1 MSIFDSVKFFCTSTL
16 ADQRK
21 ADLTLLLKHNGAQP
35 VPLREATHI
44 ITRSLDYDG
53 QDNAIEGSA
62 TVTVNLSCVAS
73 HARVLIIKRLGLLGR
88 PFLNPR
94 KASVVSEHVSF
105 RVPRLITIL
114 ESTITPRIQQCYS
127 REL

>member
-1 MSIFDSVKFFCTSTL
+1 MSIFEGVKFFCTSTL

-53 QDNAIEGSA
+53 QDNANEGSA
-62 TVTVNLSCVAS
+62 AVTVHLS
-73 HARVLIIKRLGLLGR
+73 
-88 PFLNPR
+88 
-94 KASVVSEHVSF
+94 
-105 RVPRLITIL
+105 
-114 ESTITPRIQQCYS
+114 
-127 REL
+127 